1 MPRVQ
6 VNGISLHYE
15 TTGSGTPVLLIAGLG
30 ADHHFWYRQIPALA
44 ERFRVI
50 APDNRGAGESD
61 KPDAR
66 YTLRQMADDLRAL
79 LDALEVPS
87 AHVMGASLGG
97 FLAQEFILA
106 YPERTRRVVLCCTS
120 FGGAGSAP
128 IPPQTLAVLMT
139 RTGDPERDL
148 RATLTVQFAGDF
160 LETHAEEIDAYVAW
174 RVAHPQP
181 VHAYRRQLEAALAH
195 DTQRRV
201 GELRMPVLVL
211 HGRADR
217 VVPAMN
223 GERLAAAI
231 PGARLSL
238 LEAGHNF
245 LWEASEEA
253 NRQIIDFLSH
263 DDVAWSEEEV
273 KGERTGSV

>member
-15 TTGSGTPVLLIAGLG
+15 SAGSGAPVLLIAGLG
-30 ADHHFWYRQIPALA
+30 ADHHFWYRQTPTLA

-50 APDNRGAGESD
+50 APDNRGAGDSD
-61 KPDAR
+61 KPDAP
-66 YTLRQMADDLRAL
+66 YTLRQMAEDLRGL
-79 LDALEVPS
+79 LDALEVPPV
-87 AHVMGASLGG
+87 HVIGASLGG
-97 FLAQEFILA
+97 FIAQEFILA

-120 FGGAGSAP
+120 FGGAEAAP
-128 IPPQTLAVLMT
+128 IPPETLAVLTT
-139 RTGDPERDL
+139 RSGDPERDL
-148 RATLTVQFAGDF
+148 RATLTVQFAGNF
-160 LETHAEEIDAYVAW
+160 LQTHAAEIDAYVAW

-181 VHAYRRQLEAALAH
+181 VYAYRRQSEATLAH
-195 DTQRRV
+195 DTERRLRDV
-201 GELRMPVLVL
+201 RMPVLVL

-217 VVPAMN
+217 VIPAVN
-223 GERLAAAI
+223 GERLAQAI

-253 NRQIIDFLSH
+253 NRRIMDFLSEP
-263 DDVAWSEEEV
+263 DV
-273 KGERTGSV
+273 

>member
-15 TTGSGTPVLLIAGLG
+15 TAGSGTPVLLIAGLG

-44 ERFRVI
+44 GRFRVI

-61 KPDAR
+61 TPDSP
-66 YTLRQMADDLRAL
+66 YTLRQMAEDLRGL

-87 AHVMGASLGG
+87 AHVVAASLGG
-97 FLAQEFILA
+97 FVAQEFILA
-106 YPERTRRVVLCCTS
+106 HPARTRRVVLCCTS
-120 FGGAGSAP
+120 FGGAAAAP
-128 IPPQTLAVLMT
+128 IPPETLAVLTT

-148 RATLTVQFAGDF
+148 RATLTVQFAGNF
-160 LETHAEEIDAYVAW
+160 MQTHAAEIDAYVAW

-181 VHAYRRQLEAALAH
+181 VHAYRRQLEAALSH

-201 GELRMPVLVL
+201 GQLQMPVLVL

-217 VVPAMN
+217 VLPAVN

-231 PGARLSL
+231 PGARLAL

-245 LWEASEEA
+245 LWEAADEA
-253 NRQIIDFLSH
+253 NRRIIDFLSQ
-263 DDVAWSEEEV
+263 SEQ
-273 KGERTGSV
+273 